1 MEKVVERLK
10 REASEDFDAGREM
23 GAEWGAAWA
32 KDHAGRDDLRAVAE
46 GRLTFEDER
55 VIDFLVRK
63 YDYKPDDYGREF
75 GHEHYQVAPP
85 MDFET
90 FEKGF
95 AAGFNEGAHQIWSG
109 IRHEFE

>member
-10 REASEDFDAGREM
+10 LEASGDFDAGREM
-23 GAEWGAAWA
+23 GTEWGVAWA
-32 KDHAGRDDLRAVAE
+32 KDHAGRDDLRAVGE
-46 GRLTFEDER
+46 GRQAFEEEP

-63 YDYKPDDYGREF
+63 YDYTPDDFQREF
-75 GHEHYQVAPP
+75 GEEPYQADPP
-85 MDFET
+85 TNAET

-95 AAGFNEGAHQIWSG
+95 AAGFKEGAHQIWSG